1 MHIYTVQYSQDI
13 CSGNGG
19 HTNLPDLYGVSL
31 KDHTNYYWLGNQTTK
46 NYNLKCDFY
55 NCLFWSIS
63 EHQTFYRH
71 IYTKGHICFVH
82 ILEAL
87 QNFVIIWDFYS
98 RPIPLT
104 EFIKYAF

>member
-1 MHIYTVQYSQDI
+1 MQVIQTCLIRMEFHQKTVQIITDL
-13 CSGNGG
+13 G
-19 HTNLPDLYGVSL
+19 TN
-31 KDHTNYYWLGNQTTK
+31 QTK

-71 IYTKGHICFVH
+71 IYTKGHICFVN

-87 QNFVIIWDFYS
+87 QNFVII
-98 RPIPLT
+98 
-104 EFIKYAF
+104 